1 MPERESDRLSGRVR
15 RYARV
20 GTSVGGIAARMA
32 GQRYLGL
39 PAPTGSATPRSSGAP
54 SAASRGR

>member
-1 MPERESDRLSGRVR
+1 MPDREDDRLSGRVR

-39 PAPTGSATPRSSGAP
+39 PADRERNAEDLKRA

>member
-1 MPERESDRLSGRVR
+1 MPDREGDRLSGRVR

-39 PAPTGSATPRSSGAP
+39 PRIGSGTPPSSGAR